1 MDRHIEYEKILED
14 QILGS
19 VFALILVFVLAIVLL
34 VVNIK
39 LFSKDLGA
47 IGRTLVNLFI
57 SVVIIAATAY
67 FSLHI
72 YHLQDDIQT
81 QAYVS
86 YYGEFSVSDDR
97 NGYVTLKGGDHE
109 ITLSGKVD
117 LSGGE
122 YIGKIVYSEKSK
134 HLLDWEVGGD

>member
-1 MDRHIEYEKILED
+1 MDRHIEYEKILKD
-14 QILGS
+14 QIFGS

-34 VVNIK
+34 VVYIK

-72 YHLQDDIQT
+72 YHLQDDIQ
-81 QAYVS
+81 
-86 YYGEFSVSDDR
+86 
-97 NGYVTLKGGDHE
+97 
-109 ITLSGKVD
+109 SGIHPSFLRHQERERIFHHKQGKD
-117 LSGGE
+117 L
-122 YIGKIVYSEKSK
+122 
-134 HLLDWEVGGD
+134 